1 MRKKKISAQQVV
13 VIAILFLMT
22 VITVFPFYL
31 MIVTSTKDQIGFV
44 TNFWGVQLP
53 IYVDNYIKAWEVIK
67 IYAFNSFKITFFTVI
82 GVLLVSV
89 LAGYAFAKLKFV
101 GRQFLF
107 YLLMMFQMIPVALIL
122 IPMLINVNA
131 LGLNDTHSGVIFPQI
146 ATGCIMPIMLA
157 RSFFST
163 IPDSIFESARID
175 GSGELGIIRNIVVP
189 MSKPVLGSISLF
201 TFFGSFNSYMWPF
214 IVLNT
219 DELRTIPIGLN
230 RLIGQYGTDFGFQMA
245 AYAIVS
251 IPLMILIMCTLRVY
265 VEGMNLGAVKE

>member
-1 MRKKKISAQQVV
+1 MRKKKISVWGIII
-13 VIAILFLMT
+13 IAILVLMT
-22 VITVFPFYL
+22 AITLFPFYL
-31 MIVTSTKDQIGFV
+31 MLVTSTKDQIGFI
-44 TNFWGVQLP
+44 TNFWGIQFPV
-53 IYVDNYIKAWEVIK
+53 YVDNYIKAWEVIH
-67 IYAFNSFKITFFTVI
+67 IYAINSFKITLLTVV

-89 LAGYAFAKLKFV
+89 MAGYAFAKLRFV

-122 IPMLINVNA
+122 IPMLININS
-131 LGLNDTHSGVIFPQI
+131 LGLNDTHSGVILPQI

-157 RSFFST
+157 RSFFYG
-163 IPDSIFESARID
+163 IPDSIFESARLD
-175 GSGELGIIRNIVVP
+175 GSSEFGIIRYIVIPV
-189 MSKPVLGSISLF
+189 SKPVLGSICLF
-201 TFFGSFNSYMWPF
+201 TFFGSFNSFMWPF